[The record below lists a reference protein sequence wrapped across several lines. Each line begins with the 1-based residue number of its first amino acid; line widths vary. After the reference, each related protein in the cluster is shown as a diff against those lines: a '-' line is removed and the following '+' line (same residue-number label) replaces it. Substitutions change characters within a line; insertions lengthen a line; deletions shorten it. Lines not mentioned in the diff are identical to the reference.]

1 MPVPP
6 VALSTRGPMAPSPT
20 LVSTYPPPPHTQDG
34 ASGFSFWAWLDGI
47 LGLLQEHLKQ
57 LWKNG

>member
-1 MPVPP
+1 
-6 VALSTRGPMAPSPT
+6 MAPSPT